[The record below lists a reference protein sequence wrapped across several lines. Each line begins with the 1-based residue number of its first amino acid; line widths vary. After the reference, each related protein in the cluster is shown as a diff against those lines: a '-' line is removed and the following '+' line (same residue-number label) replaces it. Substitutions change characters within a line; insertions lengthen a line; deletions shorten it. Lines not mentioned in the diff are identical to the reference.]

1 MQEKLETARRWIVAR
16 SYNPLRHALL
26 FSMDLRVSRGL
37 PPVLDTVGLQAI
49 STVWTIWAARAYVI
63 ENFFNFPKVSYF

>member
-1 MQEKLETARRWIVAR
+1 MVKEIEKCQAYLVYIYSGKLDQLDLEYKATRRWIVAQ

-37 PPVLDTVGLQAI
+37 PPVLYTVGL
-49 STVWTIWAARAYVI
+49 
-63 ENFFNFPKVSYF
+63 